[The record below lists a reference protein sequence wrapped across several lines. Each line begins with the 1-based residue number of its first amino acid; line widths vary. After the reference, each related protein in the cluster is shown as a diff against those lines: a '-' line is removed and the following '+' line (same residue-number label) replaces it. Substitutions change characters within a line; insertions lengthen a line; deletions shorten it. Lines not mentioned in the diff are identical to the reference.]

1 MPCEGRPARRPLL
14 FVIRDDSGRWT
25 INTDQLVAVRIS
37 NVGEI
42 DLSSGPLAHAGRVLD
57 RGAAIGDP
65 GFVPGR
71 GLVRAAHR
79 EADRA
84 AIGMAGRLA
93 IDRFRHHE
101 APAIVRVS
109 QPASGVLDT
118 WLTPI
123 ATNKAS

>member
-1 MPCEGRPARRPLL
+1 
-14 FVIRDDSGRWT
+14 
-25 INTDQLVAVRIS
+25 
-37 NVGEI
+37 
-42 DLSSGPLAHAGRVLD
+42 
-57 RGAAIGDP
+57 
-65 GFVPGR
+65 
-71 GLVRAAHR
+71 
-79 EADRA
+79 
-84 AIGMAGRLA
+84 MAGRLA